1 MRVIE
6 GQPHPLPA
14 ELVLRQMAGE
24 PVACIAGQRG
34 ALLARGVEPHIYGGG
49 HIHPVDRHP
58 GQSRL
63 ASAIRPERAGYRH
76 RGAHRALH
84 HGMDRT
90 VAHADRY
97 RVMPDDGVHAPGGYA
112 RGQCGAAY
120 HRRHPHRGP
129 RRPPPPARDRNPR
142 AHARRRTECPSCHHP
157 TDADVRPPPIRG
169 RFHHGGEQP
178 PGAQSGR
185 PDRQRHRQH
194 PPIAAALLPP
204 SASVRRLPCS
214 LRPHPSVRITA
225 PPPDPASSPGFWGR
239 CRRPPAVG
247 RRC

>member
-1 MRVIE
+1 MRHDAGPQRRRQCQLCAVRVIE

-14 ELVLRQMAGE
+14 ELVLRQMSGE
-24 PVACIAGQRG
+24 PVARIAGQRG
-34 ALLARGVEPHIYGGG
+34 ALLTRGVEPHIHGGD

-63 ASAIRPERAGYRH
+63 ALAIRLECVGHRH

-90 VAHADRY
+90 IAHANRH

-112 RGQCGAAY
+112 RGQRGAAH
-120 HRRHPHRGP
+120 HRRHPHRGT
-129 RRPPPPARDRNPR
+129 RRPPTPTHDRDPH
-142 AHARRRTECPSCHHP
+142 AHARGRAERPGRQHP
-157 TDADVRPPPIRG
+157 ADTDVRPPTIGG

-194 PPIAAALLPP
+194 PPITAALLPP
-204 SASVRRLPCS
+204 SASVH
-214 LRPHPSVRITA
+214 PHHRTTT
-225 PPPDPASSPGFWGR
+225 
-239 CRRPPAVG
+239 
-247 RRC
+247 